1 MEERAE
7 QLLNASARCEIRDGA
22 GSTSMEV
29 VYRVGHSGP
38 SKSST
43 IAPRGVKNLYRIAFK
58 ALIRPPLMN
67 CALR

>member
-1 MEERAE
+1 
-7 QLLNASARCEIRDGA
+7 
-22 GSTSMEV
+22 MEV